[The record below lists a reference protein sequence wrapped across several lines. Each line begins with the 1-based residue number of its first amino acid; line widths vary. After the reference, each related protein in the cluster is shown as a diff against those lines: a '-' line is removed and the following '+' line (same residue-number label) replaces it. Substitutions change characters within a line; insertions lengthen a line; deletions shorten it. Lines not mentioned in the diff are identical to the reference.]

1 MFCFWIFSLRLDL
14 SFVVQVTSDDF
25 LQSHDIFLRCDGLKL
40 TIIGPW
46 SCILKLSKKV
56 AVVNLFQ
63 LFFVSKLRRL
73 ISFQFTFCLFLSK
86 RVMITRRITLF
97 W

>member
-14 SFVVQVTSDDF
+14 SFVVQVTPDDF
-25 LQSHDIFLRCDGLKL
+25 LQSHDIFFRCDGLKL

-46 SCILKLSKKV
+46 SCILKLSQKV

-63 LFFVSKLRRL
+63 FFVSKLRRL
-73 ISFQFTFCLFLSK
+73 ISFQLAFCLFLSK
-86 RVMITRRITLF
+86 RVMITRRIPLF